1 MSKIDDGVGFACLY
15 FGPREECSEC
25 GGFDPTG
32 IGFCSHDCA
41 AARADRDALRDADRA
56 ARRARE
62 DLFAAE
68 VARLPEMPTDPSASD
83 LPAGVLE
90 EAILAAARAY
100 CREQYDY
107 SGPYVSP
114 TGGEERLER
123 DAQTFAKEKVFR
135 TWVEAAGTVIFAA
148 GRAQAAVDLLGQ
160 IPRETDEIIEW
171 LQSHN
176 LGLGAGPGAVLS
188 SLRFDMDALVASW
201 AATEGGGG
209 EDHPKDATA
218 TG

>member
-1 MSKIDDGVGFACLY
+1 MADLPVPQAEAKPSIVPMSVF
-15 FGPREECSEC
+15 
-25 GGFDPTG
+25 
-32 IGFCSHDCA
+32 
-41 AARADRDALRDADRA
+41 RA
-56 ARRARE
+56 AR
-62 DLFAAE
+62 DWAE
-68 VARLPEMPTDPSASD
+68 VHGHQSPDDRLVA
-83 LPAGVLE
+83 LV
-90 EAILAAARAY
+90 
-100 CREQYDY
+100 
-107 SGPYVSP
+107 
-114 TGGEERLER
+114 
-123 DAQTFAKEKVFR
+123 
-135 TWVEAAGTVIFAA
+135 FAA